1 MDYQI
6 AQARSLSRSK
16 NWEAY
21 EPEKLT
27 AYPAFSLRPSVALRL
42 DASLRLSTTALVG
55 EVNLRVACQIQ
66 SAPDPYVYPVR
77 TRYTCIYI
85 NYSILTACGSIG
97 YILLPLVAFANPK
110 SSGGRGR
117 ETATTASRSNRSA
130 ILSNL

>member
-6 AQARSLSRSK
+6 AQARLLSKSK

-55 EVNLRVACQIQ
+55 EVNLRV
-66 SAPDPYVYPVR
+66 SA
-77 TRYTCIYI
+77 
-85 NYSILTACGSIG
+85 
-97 YILLPLVAFANPK
+97 
-110 SSGGRGR
+110 
-117 ETATTASRSNRSA
+117 RSNPHQIHMYIYKLLYLDCLWQHWLHFAAISRVRQPQKQRRSGT
-130 ILSNL
+130 